1 MMVERKNIHIVYR
14 LHFRGRNFNGNQ
26 STVGVAFNVA
36 VCSLRQTNSTIYID
50 AFILVTL
57 MSNGVKLFN
66 ERGFCVN
73 LKNVHRYMT
82 FFIRNNF
89 IRNSKLYV
97 RNIIR
102 NTSIVTLYIIPT
114 LFLQET
120 LPETY

>member
-36 VCSLRQTNSTIYID
+36 VCSLMQTNSTMYID

-73 LKNVHRYMT
+73 LKNVHRAIHD
-82 FFIRNNF
+82 FF
-89 IRNSKLYV
+89 L
-97 RNIIR
+97 
-102 NTSIVTLYIIPT
+102 
-114 LFLQET
+114 
-120 LPETY
+120 